1 VASQRDPVATK
12 LTAAILAV
20 DAAVLLGLFLSISIT
35 TDPVA
40 DPQHPSA
47 RADGTP
53 NGIENAF
60 WLLLIPI
67 GLAIAFMV
75 YLGVREVVGLRKE
88 RHEFEHRPV
97 AEQHRL
103 RAAGSALHG
112 LSVGA
117 PPVADRI
124 AGRRTGSRASP

>member
-1 VASQRDPVATK
+1 VASQRDPMATR

-20 DAAVLLGLFLSISIT
+20 DAAVLLGLFISISIT

-40 DPQHPSA
+40 DPQNPSA
-47 RADGTP
+47 RVDGTP
-53 NGIENAF
+53 NGVENVF

-75 YLGVREVVGLRKE
+75 YLGIREIVGLRKE

-97 AEQHRL
+97 AEQRRL
-103 RAAGSALHG
+103 RDAGSVLHG

-124 AGRRTGSRASP
+124 AGRRSGG